1 MFEFEYPARMAD
13 PRALDAEGV
22 CFPLGGDDRR
32 STTATGRAIFADSI
46 RAIDPAIAARIE
58 HTRDWR
64 KGYIQPLRD
73 IVLAAAQSPENA
85 LSISRHGLA
94 SADQRFTFRR
104 DGTETTIREAFA
116 SFAEP
121 GLASVTIRGRAT
133 REEELSIPYQGRRLF
148 GDELRA
154 QVDAWVQRGIAEP
167 SFAEALTLVLD
178 NPDWLDLRD
187 VDIALLGAGAEMAP
201 TRSLLRWGA
210 RVHAIDLPQPTV
222 WERLVGITRN
232 TPGTLRIPIQLGP
245 EGSPPFVVDGDVHPD
260 DDSTICAAA
269 GTNLVTRT
277 PEIRTWL
284 AEIDQPFVLGNYAY
298 ADGAVHAQLSMA
310 GEAIMSSLQRDRD
323 DITLA
328 FLATPTDVFAV
339 PNECVEDSRAKWEHR
354 GLGGILQAPLRLAR
368 QFEPNY
374 PTVYTTAQG
383 SRIGLNDSIIPQQGP
398 NYILAKRIQ
407 RWRALVARA
416 EGTPVSLNLAP
427 ATRTRSVV
435 RNRALAAAYA
445 GAGRFGVEVFD
456 PSTSTTLMA
465 ALLVHDLRNPNSSAN
480 PATALSNPMDLFTQ
494 AANHGGLWRTA
505 YAPRSVLG
513 IAAVLGM
520 FESRA

>member
-1 MFEFEYPARMAD
+1 VAD
-13 PRALDAEGV
+13 PRALADEGV
-22 CFPLGGDDRR
+22 CFPVGGDDRR
-32 STTATGRAIFADSI
+32 STSATGRAIFADSI
-46 RAIDPAIAARIE
+46 RAVDPAVAARIE

-64 KGYIQPLRD
+64 KGYIAPLRD
-73 IVLAAAQSPENA
+73 IVLAAAQSTENA

-94 SADQRFTFRR
+94 SAEQRFTFRR
-104 DGTETTIREAFA
+104 EGHETGLREALT
-116 SFAEP
+116 EWRTP
-121 GLASVTIRGRAT
+121 GLGSVTVRGRAA
-133 REEELSIPYQGRRLF
+133 REEELSIPYRGRRLF
-148 GDELRA
+148 GDDLRR
-154 QVDAWVQRGIAEP
+154 QIDAWLDSGIAEP
-167 SFAEALTLVLD
+167 SFGEALTLVLD

-210 RVHAIDLPQPTV
+210 RVHAIDLPAPAI
-222 WERLVGITRN
+222 WERLVGITRS
-232 TPGTLRIPIQLGP
+232 TPGTLRIPIELAADGT
-245 EGSPPFVVDGDVHPD
+245 PPFVVGGDVHPD
-260 DDSTICAAA
+260 DDPTICASA
-269 GTNLVTRT
+269 GTNLITRT

-284 AEIDQPFVLGNYAY
+284 SEIDQPFVLGTYAY
-298 ADGAVHAQLSMA
+298 ADGADHVRLSMA
-310 GEAIMSSLQRDRD
+310 GDAIVAALSTERNDL
-323 DITLA
+323 TLA

-339 PNECVEDSRAKWEHR
+339 PFECVEASREKWEHR
-354 GLGGILQAPLRLAR
+354 GIGGLFQAPLRLAK

-374 PTVYTTAQG
+374 PTNYTTSAGQ
-383 SRIGLNDSIIPQQGP
+383 RIGLNDAIIPQQGP
-398 NYILAKRIQ
+398 NYILAKRVQ
-407 RWRALVARA
+407 RWRALAARA

-465 ALLVHDLRNPNSSAN
+465 ALLVHDLRNPNSAAN
-480 PATALSNPMDLFTQ
+480 PGTELLNPMDLF
-494 AANHGGLWRTA
+494 ARGANHGGLWRTA

-513 IAAVLGM
+513 IAALLGM